1 MFGLVSKRK
10 VMKILYDQLD
20 MYKSYELMAKKM
32 KLDDCE
38 ERSRLQAGAVNRAIE
53 RLEEELS

>member
-10 VMKILYDQLD
+10 VMKILYEQLD

-38 ERSRLQAGAVNRAIE
+38 ERSRIQSGAINRAID

>member
-10 VMKILYDQLD
+10 VMDILYEQLD

-38 ERSRLQAGAVNRAIE
+38 ERSKLQCGAINLAIE
-53 RLEEELS
+53 RLEEELP

>member
-10 VMKILYDQLD
+10 VMKILYEQLD
-20 MYKSYELMAKKM
+20 MYKSYELMARKM

-38 ERSRLQAGAVNRAIE
+38 ERSRLQAGAVRATIE

>member
-10 VMKILYDQLD
+10 VMKILYDQMN
-20 MYKSYELMAKKM
+20 MYESYLEMAKKM
-32 KLDDCE
+32 NLDDCE
-38 ERSRLQAGAVNRAIE
+38 ERSRLQAGAVRATIE